1 MALVVGIAIMALL
14 WYTASR
20 SSEANR
26 PQSGGIYVE
35 GVAGAPSRINPIF
48 SSFNAVDSDLTALI
62 FSGLTRLGLDGEVL
76 PDLAESWDI
85 SADRLTYT
93 FHLRGGVSWHDG
105 EPFTADDVIFT
116 IEALQDA
123 DYRGEPSLADLFRSL
138 SAVKVDDLTVEV
150 TLAQPFAPFLAYASV
165 GILPAHLLSGLS
177 AGDLYNAPF
186 NQRPVGTGPFR
197 LTDLSSERA
206 ILESYSTYHLG
217 EPYLRRLELRFY
229 ADESRLLRALRE
241 GELRGAFFRS
251 PLNTADRLDLENEE
265 QWQVLKPPSSAYT
278 ILYLNNDSPFFA
290 DKRVRQALAY
300 ATDRYDIITKLLEDQ
315 AVRADSPIPAGTWA
329 YYPALDRYGFDPA
342 QAARLLD
349 EAGWLLN
356 PTGVREKDGQEMRFT
371 LVTNEE
377 EERIAV
383 AEEMARSWSQVGVQA
398 TVSTQRATNLL
409 RDTLMPRKF
418 EAALYGFDSGLDPD
432 PYPTWHSTQIEGGKG
447 NLAGFVNANA
457 DSVLEEARQESDSQ
471 RRTAL
476 YREFQEVFAQE
487 LPSLPL
493 FHRTFTYVVDKR
505 LQGVEVGVL
514 FDSGSRFSLVRQ
526 WHLEGK

>member
-1 MALVVGIAIMALL
+1 MALVAGIAIMALL

-20 SSEANR
+20 SSETVH
-26 PQSGGIYVE
+26 PQSGGAYVE
-35 GVAGAPSRINPIF
+35 GAAGAPSRINPIF

-76 PDLAESWDI
+76 PDLAENWEV

-93 FHLRGGVSWHDG
+93 FHLRSGVSWHDG

-197 LTDLSSERA
+197 LADLTPERA
-206 ILESYSTYHLG
+206 LLESYSAYHLG

-251 PLNTADRLDLENEE
+251 PLNTADRLDLENEV

-278 ILYLNNDSPFFA
+278 ILYLNNDSSFFA

-300 ATDRYDIITKLLEDQ
+300 ATDRDEIIAKLLDDQ

-329 YYPALDRYGFDPA
+329 YFPALDRYGFDPA

-377 EERIAV
+377 GARIAV

-398 TVSTQRATNLL
+398 TVHTQRATNLL

-432 PYPTWHSTQIEGGKG
+432 PYPTWHSTQIGGERG
-447 NLAGFVNANA
+447 NLAGFVNAHA
-457 DSVLEEARQESDSQ
+457 DSVLEEARQESDPQ

-487 LPSLPL
+487 LPSVPL
-493 FHRTFTYVVDKR
+493 FHRTFIYVVDKR

-514 FDSGSRFSLVRQ
+514 FDSGSRFSLVRR